1 MLDVVIPLFISFLIV
16 ALASREIGHLL
27 GKYNLPHITGYLFA
41 GMLVGPFILNL
52 MPKGSTEQLV
62 VIDQLSLAVIAFI
75 AGSELFLKE
84 LRERLRPIMLNT
96 MGVVIAG
103 MVINTFAFFLL
114 TELIPFTQG
123 MAVASRVAVAVLG
136 STILLALSPA
146 STIAV
151 MQEVRARG
159 PFSKTVLSMTVVMD
173 VIVIILFAVVA
184 ALAAS
189 LLEANAQLELTF
201 LIQLA
206 IDLIVAV
213 IGGITIGYTIARVL
227 GTHLHK
233 WLKIIIILILGTG
246 VFIVSAEATAFTKSL
261 GFEIHLEALLICM
274 IAGFYVTNFSDH
286 RQQFEHLLHDIS
298 PAIYV
303 AFFTL
308 TGIGLKL
315 DILIGT
321 IGIAVVLFGVRI
333 FSIMIGS
340 FAGGYLAREDK
351 VIRQNTWMGLI
362 TQAGIALGLARE
374 VAAEF
379 PLLGDSFATM
389 VVSVVVLN
397 EIFGP
402 LFLKH
407 VLRRVGES
415 HEPAESESDMDRDVV
430 IFGLEGQS
438 TKLSSQLEL
447 SGWNVKL
454 ADINEYQVDSSLSEA
469 IPYVL
474 FDKSNPDAIKELMN
488 PQTDAIVAMLD
499 NDDSNF
505 DVCQIAFEEF
515 GIRRIV
521 VRLNDIANAP
531 KFEQFN
537 ATVIDTASA
546 LVNLMNQAVRSPQST
561 ALLMHQDPEYDVV
574 QITITDK
581 DWDGTFLR
589 DLRLPSDVLILE
601 INRNGSKIVPNGNSI
616 LHYQDEV
623 TLVGRSTSL
632 SEVTLKLGY

>member
-1 MLDVVIPLFISFLIV
+1 MLDAIPLFISFLIV

-62 VIDQLSLAVIAFI
+62 IIDQLSLAVIAFI

-84 LRERLRPIMLNT
+84 LRARLRPILINT
-96 MGVVIAG
+96 MGVVISG
-103 MVINTFAFFLL
+103 MVINSFAFFLL
-114 TELIPFTQG
+114 TEIIPFTQG
-123 MAVASRVAVAVLG
+123 MSIAGRVAVAVLG

-173 VIVIILFAVVA
+173 VIVIVLFAVAA

-201 LIQLA
+201 IVQLF
-206 IDLIVAV
+206 IDLAVAA
-213 IGGITIGYTIARVL
+213 IGGILVGFTIVRILETP
-227 GTHLHK
+227 LHK
-233 WLKIIIILILGTG
+233 WLKTALILILGTG
-246 VFIVSAEATAFTKSL
+246 VFIVSAEATAFTKSM
-261 GFEIHLEALLICM
+261 GFEIHLEPLLICM
-274 IAGFYVTNFSDH
+274 IAGFYVTNFSEH
-286 RQQFEHLLHDIS
+286 RRQFEHLLHDIS
-298 PAIYV
+298 PTIYV

-321 IGIAVVLFGVRI
+321 IGIAVALFGVRI

-340 FAGGYLAREDK
+340 FAGGYLANEDNQIK
-351 VIRQNTWMGLI
+351 RNAWMGLI

-379 PLLGDSFATM
+379 PSLGDSFATM

-415 HEPAESESDMDRDVV
+415 HEPAEHVTDFDRDVV
-430 IFGLEGQS
+430 IFGVEGQS
-438 TKLSSQLEL
+438 ATLSRQLEL

-454 ADINEYQVDSSLSEA
+454 ADINEYQFDSKQGEA

-474 FDKSNPDAIKELMN
+474 FDKSDTEAIKQLMD
-488 PQTDAIVAMLD
+488 QKTDAVVAMLHS
-499 NDDSNF
+499 DDINF
-505 DVCQIAFEEF
+505 VVCQIAYEEF

-521 VRLNDIANAP
+521 VRLNDISNAQ
-531 KFEQFN
+531 KFEQFG
-537 ATVIDTASA
+537 AIVIDTASA
-546 LVNLMNQAVRSPQST
+546 LVNFMNQAVRAPQSA
-561 ALLMHQDPEYDVV
+561 ALMMHQDPEYDIV
-574 QITITDK
+574 QITITDS

-589 DLRLPSDVLILE
+589 DLRLPADILILE
-601 INRNGSKIVPNGNSI
+601 INRNGSNIVPNGNSVI
-616 LHYQDEV
+616 HLYE
-623 TLVGRSTSL
+623 GCA
-632 SEVTLKLGY
+632 